1 MKSEYIPLDDPR
13 VVFTSCVPGK
23 IFNEQGTTVTE
34 RLPYKHTVNDIGAHQ
49 EPRMPSVFAPI
60 KTFNMGPGDFAE
72 ILVRDIP
79 LIGFVLELAEHHYD
93 VDLYIDN
100 EKIYGE
106 FYCISTYMPS
116 SDGFGKIHW
125 LMIDRGEHKVRIEVG
140 EKYNRMLDISGTKP
154 THTCINGFLLMGD
167 IVFPPPIY
175 NTWMYGQDKLP
186 GDWLNGHSSL
196 CEATVAP
203 GGHLYL
209 MDLYGQGSL
218 ETLAFQVD
226 QPVVVEVI
234 DGGTRQKEFDRDFP
248 SWIRRIDLTGN
259 PVSSRSVA
267 EILKMEDGGY
277 TFDLKKPAHFGSRL
291 IVRLFNPQSTGAT
304 IEGFYMEG
312 TMRCM

>member
-106 FYCISTYMPS
+106 FYCISTYMPA

-125 LMIDRGEHKVRIEVG
+125 LMMDRGEHKVRIEIAN
-140 EKYNRMLDISGTKP
+140 KYNRMLDVSGTKP
-154 THTCINGFLLMGD
+154 THACINGFLVMED
-167 IVFPPPIY
+167 IVFPPPVY
-175 NTWMYGQDKLP
+175 NTWMYGQDDLP
-186 GDWLNGHSSL
+186 VLWANGKGSL
-196 CEATVAP
+196 CEGTVAP
-203 GGHLYL
+203 GGYLYL

-218 ETLAFQVD
+218 ETLTFQVN
-226 QPVVVEVI
+226 QSVVVEII
-234 DGGTRQKEFDRDFP
+234 DGGVRQKELDLDFP
-248 SWIRRIDLTGN
+248 SWIRRIDLAGH
-259 PVSSRSVA
+259 PVSSRAVA
-267 EILKMEDGGY
+267 EILEVPDGGY
-277 TFDLKKPAHFGSRL
+277 TFELKKSARFGSRL
-291 IVRLFNPQSTGAT
+291 IVRLFNTESTAAT